1 MVNIHNEYKFTIEY
15 CFCISKFLQD
25 NLESDNQKY
34 NNWKKIMKEDKVEV
48 LYGDDDNYIDKLCEW
63 INKIDIN
70 TCL

>member
-15 CFCISKFLQD
+15 CFCVSKFLQD
-25 NLESDNQKY
+25 KLESDNQKY
-34 NNWKKIMKEDKVEV
+34 KNIKKIMEEDKVEV
-48 LYGDDDNYIDKLCEW
+48 LYGDDDNYIDKICEW